1 MLKFEEKE
9 YDLNFL
15 CTFTFDFQ
23 MLKELLINLAK
34 SNQEMAKKI
43 KKLEKSD
50 KENTKRISNIEDQFN
65 VLYIPDQN
73 SYSES
78 DNEEKNEDN
87 NKQEKEPQIKEEKK
101 DLKFEESNTNIK
113 PEKKFDKKDDE
124 EEEEKII
131 RSKRSLMTRKSL
143 KELESKNTLIQQY
156 PQVSHETIKSL
167 LKLIRENAEKIGKID
182 KSLNKKLT
190 KAVNDFDK
198 NFNDLNTENTKEHKA
213 INEKIREINYKLYD
227 YNDKMDGIIVKTA
240 PLDTL
245 SIFRDNGSGNIDA
258 TKAMV
263 KILEEKVN
271 KRIEI
276 IEKKGSGDDKDNLEL
291 KQKMEELDELKN
303 KLNEELLKLKQLN
316 NGGNKDAI
324 SKNYD
329 DDIQEIKNLIDTKY
343 EDILKIIEDLSLK
356 IQNGDLVGDKLDD
369 ILNKINAQK
378 EAQKQ
383 KMDPDTSSKKISE
396 LNIDGDIGDNISDL
410 KNRIKELNKKV
421 NEVDG
426 YFKNLLYNSS
436 QDIGALKQKIE
447 EIFSI
452 LEKKIT
458 KEELKPLENKI
469 AEHTDE
475 IAYLQDKVAELIQ
488 LVQKISENSPLLA
501 RRIEVLTHDINS
513 LKGKEFKEASS
524 KPIDLSRYIDE
535 NRLKEFEK
543 NINKDI
549 TALIM
554 DKNSLFMKNKEL
566 AENMDL
572 LCSKEQLEKLE
583 DDINQK
589 LSDLLNKINKKYV
602 EKVEMIKSL
611 KNLELK
617 LKLLDK
623 DHNKDADSWILAKQ
637 PVGCFNCASCEANIK
652 NYSPSNEYL
661 PWNKYPQ
668 GERQYHL
675 GQGFSRLL
683 QKITNDTQKNS
694 YERKELS
701 PENEL
706 SSNYFSNM
714 PNIKGTKNHF
724 FFKINNR
731 ENMLDELTED
741 KSKYNKKNKLP
752 QVLNKRKRNELVP
765 LSDDEN
771 DRNNSMDNPNSP
783 KILKITKK
791 NMNKDLYLSNTMQ
804 KSMQMEIT
812 NYHNSSTKN
821 KLDRTQSM
829 PVIEKL

>member
-78 DNEEKNEDN
+78 DNKEKNEDN

-101 DLKFEESNTNIK
+101 DLKFEESNTNIN

-410 KNRIKELNKKV
+410 KNRIKELNRKV

-566 AENMDL
+566 TENMAL

-637 PVGCFNCASCEANIK
+637 PVGCFNCASCEKKKK

-812 NYHNSSTKN
+812 NYHASSRKN

>member
-9 YDLNFL
+9 YDLKFL

-43 KKLEKSD
+43 KKLEKSGR
-50 KENTKRISNIEDQFN
+50 ENTKRISNIEDQFN

-131 RSKRSLMTRKSL
+131 RAKRSLMTRKSL

-410 KNRIKELNKKV
+410 KNRIKELNMGKKK
-421 NEVDG
+421 NIIMKMKNIYICEV
-426 YFKNLLYNSS
+426 L
-436 QDIGALKQKIE
+436 
-447 EIFSI
+447 EIF
-452 LEKKIT
+452 
-458 KEELKPLENKI
+458 
-469 AEHTDE
+469 
-475 IAYLQDKVAELIQ
+475 
-488 LVQKISENSPLLA
+488 
-501 RRIEVLTHDINS
+501 
-513 LKGKEFKEASS
+513 
-524 KPIDLSRYIDE
+524 
-535 NRLKEFEK
+535 
-543 NINKDI
+543 
-549 TALIM
+549 
-554 DKNSLFMKNKEL
+554 
-566 AENMDL
+566 
-572 LCSKEQLEKLE
+572 
-583 DDINQK
+583 
-589 LSDLLNKINKKYV
+589 
-602 EKVEMIKSL
+602 
-611 KNLELK
+611 
-617 LKLLDK
+617 
-623 DHNKDADSWILAKQ
+623 
-637 PVGCFNCASCEANIK
+637 NIK
-652 NYSPSNEYL
+652 
-661 PWNKYPQ
+661 
-668 GERQYHL
+668 
-675 GQGFSRLL
+675 
-683 QKITNDTQKNS
+683 I
-694 YERKELS
+694 
-701 PENEL
+701 
-706 SSNYFSNM
+706 M
-714 PNIKGTKNHF
+714 I
-724 FFKINNR
+724 
-731 ENMLDELTED
+731 
-741 KSKYNKKNKLP
+741 
-752 QVLNKRKRNELVP
+752 
-765 LSDDEN
+765 
-771 DRNNSMDNPNSP
+771 
-783 KILKITKK
+783 
-791 NMNKDLYLSNTMQ
+791 
-804 KSMQMEIT
+804 
-812 NYHNSSTKN
+812 
-821 KLDRTQSM
+821 
-829 PVIEKL
+829 

>member
-87 NKQEKEPQIKEEKK
+87 KKQEKEPQIKEEKK
-101 DLKFEESNTNIK
+101 DLKFEESNTNIN
-113 PEKKFDKKDDE
+113 PEKKFDKKNDE

-131 RSKRSLMTRKSL
+131 RAKRSLMTRKSL

-329 DDIQEIKNLIDTKY
+329 DE
-343 EDILKIIEDLSLK
+343 
-356 IQNGDLVGDKLDD
+356 
-369 ILNKINAQK
+369 K

-566 AENMDL
+566 AENMAL

-812 NYHNSSTKN
+812 NYHDSRTKN